1 MKKIILIMTL
11 LLTSVFGFNY
21 NGTWV
26 NNSPTNNND
35 PLQLKITNSNVTPY
49 IKRGVHIAR
58 LKTKKATNTGRGLF
72 EAWGYKNRNLALF
85 IKPINSYTIK
95 VYAKKINVVRHR
107 IVTKTF
113 IFKNK
118 SRLGRITT
126 KKRYAGSWVNQS
138 PFSAISR
145 LRIKQKNGQI
155 IVNAW
160 RPTRFG
166 EQYLGAAT
174 ARVKG
179 SKLYLNW
186 KRDNIAVTANITGLN
201 YNRKRDRYNKLKL
214 NLTASNSRNGVTS
227 SQTIYLR
234 RANNLP
240 EMARPLINKHL
251 KVGPL
256 DINIMTNSY

>member
-1 MKKIILIMTL
+1 MKKIVLIITL

-35 PLQLKITNSNVTPY
+35 PIQLKITNSNVTPY
-49 IKRGVHIAR
+49 IKRGTHLAK

-95 VYAKKINVVRHR
+95 VYAKKINVAKHR

-118 SRLGRITT
+118 GRQSVIRT

-145 LRIKQKNGQI
+145 LRIKQQNGKV
-155 IVNAW
+155 IVKAW

-179 SKLYLNW
+179 GKLYLNW
-186 KRDNIAVTANITGLN
+186 KRDSISVKANITGLN
-201 YNRKRDRYNKLKL
+201 YNSKRGRYNKLKL
-214 NLTASNSRNGVTS
+214 NLTAYNSRNGVTS

-234 RANNLP
+234 RSNDLP
-240 EMARPLINKHL
+240 DYGRPLNKRI
-251 KVGPL
+251 KIGPL